1 MKSWTETV
9 FGAVVVL
16 ALLACKQ
23 SPPPKKAPELT
34 VSAQDLRS
42 AYNAN
47 EAAADQKYKGKVLE
61 VSGAIT
67 AIESDFS
74 DNPVIRL
81 YTGDLMGASARGLS
95 KAEAAKLAKDQRI
108 IIICTGDGELVGSPQ
123 LKDCRLP

>member
-1 MKSWTETV
+1 MA
-9 FGAVVVL
+9 GALVL

-23 SPPPKKAPELT
+23 SPPVKKAPELQ
-34 VSAQDLRS
+34 VSAQTLR
-42 AYNAN
+42 ADYEAN

-108 IIICTGDGELVGSPQ
+108 IVICTGDGELVGAPQ
-123 LKDCRLP
+123 LKDCRMP

>member
-1 MKSWTETV
+1 MKTWTGMLALV
-9 FGAVVVL
+9 LL

-23 SPPPKKAPELT
+23 KPAVKKAPELKVT
-34 VSAQDLRS
+34 AQKLR
-42 AYNAN
+42 ADYEAN
-47 EAAADQKYKGKVLE
+47 EAAADQTYKGKVLE

-81 YTGDLMGASARGLS
+81 YTGDFMSASARGLP

-108 IIICTGDGELVGSPQ
+108 VIICTGDGELVGAPQ
-123 LKDCRLP
+123 LRDCRMP